1 MDSAAFLRYLRQQ
14 PVYEDQIVHAA
25 EIPPREAENGSTRTP
40 LPEALADCLKRHH
53 LMPLYIHQADAINL
67 ARQGRNV
74 VVATPS
80 ASGKTLCYDVPVM
93 EALLTERASAA
104 LYIYP
109 TKALAQDQF
118 RSLRGVFQPEI
129 IGARDVATFDG
140 DTPKMERGEIRKN
153 ARLVLT
159 NPDMLHLA
167 ILPNHRQWSRFLR
180 SLKYVVLD
188 EAHSYRGVFGS
199 HVALVMRRLRRL
211 CRMYGADPQFIACS
225 ATIANPADHAARLVG
240 LPFETVS
247 ISGAPFGGKDFVF
260 WNPPLVDAR
269 RRHRRSANSEAA
281 YLTSELIAQ
290 GTRTLTF
297 AKSRRLTELI
307 NIYVRR
313 RLAET
318 GDGLAQLVK
327 AYRAGY
333 LPEDRR
339 RIERELAAG
348 ELLGVV
354 ATNALE
360 LGIDI
365 GSLEATVLTGYPG
378 SVASTWQQAGRS
390 GRRRGRSLSFLV
402 GLEGPLDQ
410 YLMQHPDYL
419 FEGTF
424 EHALVNP
431 GNPYVLRGHLL
442 CAAWEMPLVP
452 GAVEEYFGKKA
463 PVEIENLAARD
474 VLRQRQG
481 RWYLVPTVGA
491 PAAEVNIRSASGR
504 TLNLTDATSGNLLE
518 NVDWQYAIFQLHP
531 GAVYLHQGESF
542 LVSELDLEAG
552 TAVASFSDATYY
564 TQARDFTELHV
575 TNELQS
581 ERVGPVDVYLGEVEV
596 KTTVVGFQKKAQ
608 SSDEVIGEE
617 PLELPPQEF
626 HTIGLWID
634 LPVKTLREI
643 ERDGLDLA
651 GGLHGAEHAM
661 IAMLPLFAL
670 CDRSDIGG
678 VSTPCHADTG
688 RPQIFIYD
696 AVPGGVGIAEQG
708 FRLIRDLWR
717 ATLDVIAACPCDDG
731 CPGCIQS
738 PKCGNNN
745 IPLDKIAAAR
755 ILGGLL
761 EKGDRL

>member
-14 PVYEDQIVHAA
+14 PVYDGQIVHAE
-25 EIPPREAENGSTRTP
+25 EIAPREAENGSTRTP
-40 LPEALADCLKRHH
+40 LPDPLRDCLGRHH
-53 LMPLYIHQADAINL
+53 LLPLYIHQADAINL

-80 ASGKTLCYDVPVM
+80 ASGKTLCYDIPVM

-104 LYIYP
+104 LYLYP

-118 RSLRGVFQPEI
+118 RSLRMVYQPEI

-140 DTPKMERGEIRKN
+140 DTPKLERGDIRKH
-153 ARLVLT
+153 ARLILS

-211 CRMYGADPQFIACS
+211 CQLYGANPQFIACS

-281 YLTSELIAQ
+281 YLTAELIAQ

-307 NIYVRR
+307 NIYVKRK
-313 RLAET
+313 LTET

-339 RIERELAAG
+339 QIERELAAG

-390 GRRRGRSLSFLV
+390 GRRKGRSLSMLV

-410 YLMQHPDYL
+410 YVMQHPDYL
-419 FEGTF
+419 FKGNF

-431 GNPYVLRGHLL
+431 SNPYVLRGHLL
-442 CAAWEMPLVP
+442 CAAWEIPLGP
-452 GAVEEYFGKKA
+452 GAVEYFGDKSLI
-463 PVEIENLAARD
+463 EIENLAALEL
-474 VLRQRQG
+474 LRQKRG
-481 RWYLVPTVGA
+481 RWYLAPSLGT

-504 TLNLTDATSGNLLE
+504 TLHLTDATSGNLLE
-518 NVDWQYAIFQLHP
+518 SVDWQYAIFQLHP
-531 GAVYLHQGESF
+531 GAIYLHQGESY

-564 TQARDFTELHV
+564 TQTRDFTEIHV
-575 TNELQS
+575 IDKIQ
-581 ERVGPVDVYLGEVEV
+581 RAHVGPVDVYLGEVEV
-596 KTTVVGFQKKAQ
+596 KTTVVGYQRKAQ
-608 SSDEVIGEE
+608 FSDELIGEE
-617 PLELPPQEF
+617 PLELPPEEF
-626 HTIGLWID
+626 HSIGLWFD
-634 LPVKTLREI
+634 LPAGTLRAI
-643 ERDGLDLA
+643 EKEGLDLA

-661 IAMLPLFAL
+661 IAILPLFAL
-670 CDRSDIGG
+670 CDRNDIGG

-696 AVPGGVGIAEQG
+696 AVPGGVGIAEKG
-708 FRLIRDLWR
+708 FQLIRELWQ
-717 ATLDVIAACPCDDG
+717 ATLDVITACPCDDG

-755 ILGGLL
+755 LLAGLL
-761 EKGDRL
+761 EKGDHA